1 MLTVVVVV
9 FVLLALSLRVLAS
22 SKTSCNEGYYG
33 DRGMG
38 SVWLGNGGGMFVCGG
53 SGGLQK
59 HHLHFGVDCFGG
71 NLISENFSQNQ
82 MKGAQPTYPT
92 IKENVQIKFALKQI

>member
-1 MLTVVVVV
+1 
-9 FVLLALSLRVLAS
+9 
-22 SKTSCNEGYYG
+22 
-33 DRGMG
+33 MG

-59 HHLHFGVDCFGG
+59 HHLHFGVDRFGG
-71 NLISENFSQNQ
+71 QKLISENFSQEIRVYFENMSHLNQ

-92 IKENVQIKFALKQI
+92 IKENVQIKFALKQIQSVISEKSVV